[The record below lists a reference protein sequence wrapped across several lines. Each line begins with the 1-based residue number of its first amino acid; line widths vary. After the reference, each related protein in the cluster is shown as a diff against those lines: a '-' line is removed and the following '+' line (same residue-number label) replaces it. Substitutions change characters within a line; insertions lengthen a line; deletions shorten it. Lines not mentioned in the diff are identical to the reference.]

1 MKSGRTAYHNGLAA
15 EDIAERLYVA
25 RNGEVLERRWRRRGG
40 EIDLIVQLDAT
51 VVFVEVKARKSLN
64 LAAESLSQAQQKRL
78 IDMAN
83 LYLAESELGMNADV
97 RFDVVLVDRSG
108 GAEIIENALS
118 DGW

>member
-1 MKSGRTAYHNGLAA
+1 MKSRRTAYYNGLAA
-15 EDIAERLYVA
+15 EDIAERLYIA
-25 RNGEVLERRWRRRGG
+25 QEGEVLERRWKRRGG
-40 EIDLIVQLDAT
+40 EIDLIIRLDGT

-64 LAAESLSQAQQKRL
+64 LAAESLSTAQQKRL

-83 LYLAESELGMNADV
+83 LYLAESELGLNADV

-108 GAEIIENALS
+108 VAEIIENALS